1 MMHKSGVFKGRERR
15 VGGNRERKDSR
26 GIDPCPLSGDAVCI
40 LNPIA
45 SVQWSVQPHTYRV
58 VTIA

>member
-1 MMHKSGVFKGRERR
+1 VRRDSGVFKEREWR
-15 VGGNRERKDSR
+15 VVGNRERKDSR

-45 SVQWSVQPHTYRV
+45 SEQPRTYRV